1 MTDSMRILVVTG
13 SRAFDVDHRSRFWAK
28 AAITGSFT
36 NHLPGL
42 VVHGGARGP
51 DTWAE
56 ELAAWLGLPRVWFG
70 VGGAG
75 LAVLRLPNGHAR
87 KINDAERYAY
97 ASRDPLARN
106 DAMMRWAADQAARG
120 HAVQVVGLL
129 APWSKS
135 NGTAYTLVSARNHD
149 LTVETFEAPAEAWP
163 AGVGEGA

>member
-1 MTDSMRILVVTG
+1 MRILVVTG
-13 SRAFDVDHRSRFWAK
+13 SRALDADARSRFWAK
-28 AAITGSFT
+28 SAITESFV

-56 ELAAWLGLPRVWFG
+56 EFAAWLGLPRVWFG

-87 KINDAERYAY
+87 KIVDAERYAY

-106 DAMMRWAADQAARG
+106 DAMIRWAADQAARG
-120 HAVQVVGLL
+120 HAVKVVGLL
-129 APWSKS
+129 APWTNSG
-135 NGTAYTLVSARNHD
+135 GTAYTLVAARNHD
-149 LTVETFEAPAEAWP
+149 LSVRTFEAPAEVWP
-163 AGVGEGA
+163 EGEYEGA